1 VGGHPVGPQAR
12 REYLAGVR
20 DRYPAANRA
29 KRSQLV
35 SEVVANTGYH
45 RKAVIRLLRR
55 PEKRTRKRRKG
66 RPVRYGPRVVGALR
80 AIWQAAGYPWSARL
94 RALLP
99 VWLPWARRRLRL
111 SAETEARLR
120 TMSPRQMDRVLR
132 ADKAQLRKRLYG
144 RTKPGTLL
152 KHHIPLRTDRWDV
165 TEPGWSE
172 IDLVSHSGDCA
183 EGEFAYTLD
192 LTDIDSTW
200 VERRALLGKSQVR
213 VQTALAAIQAG
224 LPFRLRGIDSDNGPE
239 FINAHLHRYCQTEQI
254 QFTRGRPYK
263 KDDNAHIEQ
272 KNWTHV
278 RKILGYV
285 RYDTPEAVA
294 AINDVYTD
302 LRLLQN
308 LFLPCVKLITKER
321 VGARVR
327 RVYDAPQTPLD
338 RLVARSKGNA
348 ATIATLYQQRTTLD
362 PFALAARIEHQLD
375 RIYQLANDRT
385 RPSVSTRP
393 VDGARQGDAPRAPTR
408 SLDARTQHG
417 RPHRPPASPITTSS
431 VTGVLA
437 R

>member
-1 VGGHPVGPQAR
+1 M
-12 REYLAGVR
+12 
-20 DRYPAANRA
+20 
-29 KRSQLV
+29 
-35 SEVVANTGYH
+35 TGYH

-55 PEKRTRKRRKG
+55 PERPPTPRRKG

-80 AIWQAAGYPWSARL
+80 TIWQAAGYPWSARL

-99 VWLPWARRRLRL
+99 RWVPWARRRLSL

-132 ADKAQLRKRLYG
+132 ADKAQLRRRLYG

-152 KHHIPLRTDRWDV
+152 KHHIPLKTDRWDV
-165 TEPGWSE
+165 GEPGWSE

-183 EGEFAYTLD
+183 DGEFAYTLD
-192 LTDIDSTW
+192 LTDIDSAW

-213 VQTALAAIQAG
+213 VQAALASIRG
-224 LPFRLRGIDSDNGPE
+224 DLPFRLVGIDSDNGTE
-239 FINAHLHRYCQTEQI
+239 FINAHLLRYCRTEQI

-278 RKILGYV
+278 RKILGYE

-294 AINDVYTD
+294 AINDVYAD

-308 LFLPCVKLITKER
+308 LFLPGVKLITKAR

-338 RLVARSKGNA
+338 RLVARGKGDA
-348 ATIATLYQQRTTLD
+348 AKIAALGRQRATLD
-362 PFALAARIEHQLD
+362 PFALAARIEHKLD

-385 RPSVSTRP
+385 RPSAPIRP
-393 VDGARQGDAPRAPTR
+393 VDGARPVDAKRAPTR
-408 SLDARTQHG
+408 SLDARQKRGH
-417 RPHRPPASPITTSS
+417 PHRPPASTTTRAS
-431 VTGVLA
+431 VTGVMA

>member
-1 VGGHPVGPQAR
+1 MGGHPLGPKAR

-55 PEKRTRKRRKG
+55 PERPTTTRRKG

-80 AIWQAAGYPWSARL
+80 VIWQAAGYPWSARL

-99 VWLPWARRRLRL
+99 RWVPWARRRLSL

-120 TMSPRQMDRVLR
+120 MMSPRQMDRVLR

-192 LTDIDSTW
+192 LTDIDSAW
-200 VERRALLGKSQVR
+200 VESQALLGKSQVR
-213 VQTALAAIQAG
+213 VQAALASIQG
-224 LPFRLRGIDSDNGPE
+224 DLPFRLLGIDSDNGSE
-239 FINAHLHRYCQTEQI
+239 FINAHLLRYCRAEQI

-294 AINDVYTD
+294 AINDVYAD

-308 LFLPCVKLITKER
+308 LFLPCVKLITKTR

-327 RVYDAPQTPLD
+327 RVYDTPQAPLD
-338 RLVARSKGNA
+338 RLVARGKGDASKIA
-348 ATIATLYQQRTTLD
+348 ALCRQQATLD
-362 PFALAARIEHQLD
+362 PFALAARIEHKLD

-385 RPSVSTRP
+385 RPSTPVRP
-393 VDGARQGDAPRAPTR
+393 VDGARPVDARSAPTR
-408 SLDARTQHG
+408 SLDARHKRG
-417 RPHRPPASPITTSS
+417 RPHRPRAASPVRSS
-431 VTGVLA
+431 VTGVMA